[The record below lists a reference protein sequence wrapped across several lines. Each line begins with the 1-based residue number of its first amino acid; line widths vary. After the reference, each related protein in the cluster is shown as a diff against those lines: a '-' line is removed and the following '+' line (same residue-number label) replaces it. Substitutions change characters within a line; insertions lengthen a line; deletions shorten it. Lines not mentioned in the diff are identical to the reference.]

1 MTEKKRKP
9 KASGPRTE
17 VFAMRLDPKLKY
29 LAEIAARKQRRS
41 LANFVEWALDEALA
55 NVKLVDDPEGKSQAA
70 RSVLDEANKLWDLE
84 PSDRLIKLA
93 ESYPDLLTYEEQKI
107 WKAIFEIRF
116 FESIIDGPGKVHVN
130 SYDFV
135 DGVGSERKADRFA
148 IKDCWSTLVA
158 YSEGSASEQDVQTAL
173 KEADPFSI

>member
-9 KASGPRTE
+9 KAAGPRTE

-41 LANFVEWALDEALA
+41 LANFIEWALDEALK
-55 NVKLVDDPEGKSQAA
+55 NVKLVESGEFNGQYDL
-70 RSVLDEANKLWDLE
+70 SVHQEANKLWDLE

-93 ESYPDLLTYEEQKI
+93 ENYPDLLTYEEQLI
-107 WKAIFEIRF
+107 WKAIFEITAHETF
-116 FESIIDGPGKVHVN
+116 KDDTGKTQMN

-135 DGVGSERKADRFA
+135 DGDGSNRRADPSVVRE
-148 IKDCWSTLVA
+148 CWPTLVA
-158 YSEGSASEQDVQTAL
+158 YAAGNATVDDVRAVL
-173 KEADPFSI
+173 KNTFQF